1 MSTLS
6 KRPAAH
12 LWFLSAPG
20 IGLVRG
26 RTALPWLLAAVAAA
40 ALIVRVPV
48 HWAALALAGS
58 TATVVTLVRP
68 WVGLVLLALIT
79 PFAAVR
85 AISLAGASVDASGLL
100 LALIV
105 AAWLGQGVVRRRIVV
120 PKAPLTWPLVGFG
133 LVASWSLLAATSL
146 QEALPELLKWL
157 QVLLLYWCVV
167 ALLPPQRA
175 GWLIA
180 AMVVAGTA
188 QALFGLYQFFTQSGP
203 EGFILFGRFMR
214 AYGTFRQPNPY
225 AGYLGLVAPLALSLT
240 FLAWSKEGA
249 ALRWRWL
256 LRFALPAATAVVA
269 AGLLVSWSR
278 GAWLAFVAATAVV
291 VLTYLRTVSP
301 TAALTVLVVGLAALS
316 LGVALGGLAGLL
328 PWLTQRFSD
337 LGSFFGLVDVR
348 RVEVNDANFA
358 VVERVA
364 HWLAAAGMW
373 ADHLWLGVGLG
384 NYAVAYP
391 SYALP
396 RWQDPLGHAHNV
408 YLNFG
413 AETGLLG
420 LVAYLALWTAA
431 LTQAA
436 KAALRSCGLLMAVGT
451 GALGAL
457 VHATVHNLFDNLWVQ
472 HIVLQVA
479 FLLGLVAVLADTHTY
494 TDRHV

>member
-1 MSTLS
+1 MSTLL

-12 LWFLSAPG
+12 LRFLSAPG
-20 IGLVRG
+20 IGLIRD
-26 RTALPWLLAAVAAA
+26 RTALPWLVAAVAAA

-58 TATVVTLVRP
+58 TATLITLVRP

-85 AISLAGASVDASGLL
+85 PVSLAAASVDASDLL

-105 AAWLGQGVVRRRIVV
+105 AVWLGQSVVRRRIVV
-120 PKAPLTWPLVGFG
+120 PTAPLTWPLVGF
-133 LVASWSLLAATSL
+133 LVVASWSLLAATSL

-157 QVLLLYWCVV
+157 QVLLLYWCVA
-167 ALLPPQRA
+167 ALLPRQRT

-180 AMVVAGTA
+180 ALVVAGVG
-188 QALFGLYQFFTQSGP
+188 QALVGLYQFFTQSGP

-214 AYGTFRQPNPY
+214 AYGTYRQPNPY
-225 AGYLGLVAPLALSLT
+225 AGYLGLVAPLALSLSL
-240 FLAWSKEGA
+240 LAWSQRGSV
-249 ALRWRWL
+249 LRRWRWP
-256 LRFALPAATAVVA
+256 LRLALPAATAVIA

-278 GAWLAFVAATAVV
+278 GAWLAFAAATAAVALV
-291 VLTYLRTVSP
+291 YLRRASP
-301 TAALTVLVVGLAALS
+301 AVLLAGGVAALMLVAAIS
-316 LGVALGGLAGLL
+316 LESLP

-337 LGSFFGLVDVR
+337 LGSLFGLVDVR

-391 SYALP
+391 AYALP

-413 AETGLLG
+413 AEAGLLG
-420 LVAYLALWTAA
+420 LIAYLVLWTAA
-431 LTQAA
+431 VVQAA
-436 KAALRSCGLLMAVGT
+436 KAAFARLGLLMAVGA

-472 HIVLQVA
+472 HIALQLS
-479 FLLGLVAVLADTHTY
+479 FLLGLVAVLTAERERD
-494 TDRHV
+494 DLHV

>member
-1 MSTLS
+1 MATTLS
-6 KRPAAH
+6 KRSAARVGFPATP
-12 LWFLSAPG
+12 LQRLLSDHDRL
-20 IGLVRG
+20 I
-26 RTALPWLLAAVAAA
+26 WLAVAGGLATWIALTPLRWGA
-40 ALIVRVPV
+40 ALIGG
-48 HWAALALAGS
+48 AGLAVA
-58 TATVVTLVRP
+58 VLVRP
-68 WVGLVLLALIT
+68 WLGLILLALIA
-79 PFAAVR
+79 PFA
-85 AISLAGASVDASGLL
+85 GARPLHLGGVTVDASDLL
-100 LALIV
+100 LAWVV
-105 AAWLGQGVVRRRIVV
+105 ATWLAQGVVRRRVVV
-120 PKAPLTWPLVGFG
+120 PSAALTRPLVAFL
-133 LVASWSLLAATSL
+133 LVIAFTLAPATSL
-146 QEALPELLKWL
+146 REALPELAKWL

-188 QALFGLYQFFTQSGP
+188 QALLGLYQFFTQSGP

-240 FLAWSKEGA
+240 FLAWSKEGT

-278 GAWLAFVAATAVV
+278 GAWLAFVAAVAVV
-291 VLTYLRTVSP
+291 VLAYLRTVSP
-301 TAALTVLVVGLAALS
+301 TAALTVLIVGLAALS
-316 LGVALGGLAGLL
+316 LAVALGGLAGLP

-391 SYALP
+391 AYALP

-420 LVAYLALWTAA
+420 LLAYLALWTAA
-431 LTQAA
+431 LAQAA
-436 KAALRSCGLLMAVGT
+436 KAALRDRSLLMAVGT

-479 FLLGLVAVLADTHTY
+479 FLLGLAAVLADTHL
-494 TDRHV
+494 R